1 MGAKQLRLPQ
11 WAQFMERLGEVA
23 HGGPSVGVLGGN
35 RDYLL
40 DEASLSPFGLES
52 LGREHR
58 FECDGL
64 RFALVHGDRQYPDSL
79 HSRLFLRLIHSR
91 PACFAARTVPLRVS
105 AAVAGAMR
113 RYRRWVSR
121 KWDPKA
127 AARYEAARFLPFF
140 DAGADVVVCGHNHW
154 AKDYSADLGRPGCR
168 LFALGEWAEAP
179 SYLEYADGQF
189 RLVDPR
195 LGG

>member
-11 WAQFMERLGEVA
+11 WAQFMERLAEVA

-64 RFALVHGDRQYPDSL
+64 RFALVHGDRQYPDSF

-121 KWDPKA
+121 TWDPKSA
-127 AARYEAARFLPFF
+127 AGYEPARFLPFF

-168 LFALGEWAEAP
+168 LFALGEWAERP